1 LFQNGV
7 RLNHMQQLN
16 IAILSGSA
24 RANNNTIRVGKAL
37 ANKLTAQGNKIGLV
51 DFQQY
56 DIPLI
61 NQGPV
66 AEEFFT
72 PFQQTLADVMIG
84 AHLIIIITP
93 EYNWSTTPE
102 ILNFLHRFG
111 DKKFAKLFDEK
122 VFATVGVSTGKGGK
136 APALHLHTILN
147 KIISFTGLQSIVSA
161 KIFESHF
168 TKEVLDEEGNSLGN
182 ELYDAGLNDFVT
194 YTLAIAERWNKAVS

>member
-1 LFQNGV
+1 
-7 RLNHMQQLN
+7 MN

-24 RANNNTIRVGKAL
+24 RANNNTIRVGKAIQL
-37 ANKLTAQGNKIGLV
+37 RLNTLGHTTSLV
-51 DFQQY
+51 DFQHY

-66 AEEFFT
+66 IESAFT
-72 PFQQTLADVMIG
+72 SFQQQLAHAMKE
-84 AHLIIIITP
+84 AQAIILITP

-102 ILNFLHRFG
+102 ILNFLHRLG
-111 DKKFAKLFDEK
+111 DRTFKHLFEEK

-147 KIISFTGLQSIVSA
+147 KIISFTDLNSFVSA

-168 TKEVLDEEGNSLGN
+168 TKEVLDESGNSLGN
-182 ELYDAGLNDFVT
+182 AQYDAGLDDFIQ
-194 YTLAIAERWNKAVS
+194 YTLRVTQRWNS

>member
-1 LFQNGV
+1 
-7 RLNHMQQLN
+7 MN

-24 RANNNTIRVGKAL
+24 RAKNNTIRVGKAIQMRMSAL
-37 ANKLTAQGNKIGLV
+37 GHTTSLI

-66 AEEFFT
+66 DEVVFT
-72 PFQQTLADVMIG
+72 PFQHELANAMNAAQTIV
-84 AHLIIIITP
+84 IITP

-102 ILNFLHRFG
+102 ILNFLHRLG
-111 DKKFAKLFDEK
+111 DRKFKHLFDEK

-147 KIISFTGLQSIVSA
+147 KIISFTDLNSFVSA

-168 TKEVLDEEGNSLGN
+168 TKEVLDEAGNSLGN
-182 ELYDAGLNDFVT
+182 AQFDAGLDDFIR
-194 YTLAIAERWNKAVS
+194 YTLRVTQRWVK

>member
-1 LFQNGV
+1 
-7 RLNHMQQLN
+7 MN

-24 RANNNTIRVGKAL
+24 RTNNNTIRVGKAIEQRL
-37 ANKLTAQGNKIGLV
+37 NSAGHNAFLI

-66 AEEFFT
+66 DEALFS
-72 PFQQTLADVMIG
+72 PFQQSLADAMKAAQV
-84 AHLIIIITP
+84 IIIITP

-111 DKKFAKLFDEK
+111 DRKFKVLFDEK

-136 APALHLHTILN
+136 APALHLHSILN
-147 KIISFTGLQSIVSA
+147 KIISFTDLNSFVSA

-168 TKEVLDEEGNSLGN
+168 TKEVLNEEGVSLGN
-182 ELYDAGLNDFVT
+182 TLFDAGLDDFIQ
-194 YTLAIAERWNKAVS
+194 YTLRMADRWNAKG

>member
-1 LFQNGV
+1 
-7 RLNHMQQLN
+7 MN

-24 RANNNTIRVGKAL
+24 RADNNTLRVGKAIQNRL
-37 ANKLTAQGNKIGLV
+37 IELDHDTSLV
-51 DFQQY
+51 DFREY

-61 NQGPV
+61 NQGV
-66 AEEFFT
+66 ISQELFT
-72 PFQQTLADVMIG
+72 PFQQHLARAMQAADT
-84 AHLIIIITP
+84 IILITP

-111 DKKFAKLFDEK
+111 ERSLSPLFEEK

-147 KIISFTGLQSIVSA
+147 KIISFTDLNSFVSS

-182 ELYDAGLNDFVT
+182 PRFDAGLEDFIA
-194 YTLAIAERWNKAVS
+194 YTIRMTARWKN